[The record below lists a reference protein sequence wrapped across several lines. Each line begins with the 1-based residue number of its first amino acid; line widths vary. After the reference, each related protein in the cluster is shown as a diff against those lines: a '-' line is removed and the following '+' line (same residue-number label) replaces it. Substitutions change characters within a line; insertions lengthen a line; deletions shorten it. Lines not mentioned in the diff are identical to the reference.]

1 MSWAFLP
8 NLAVSSALRSLEIV
22 MISPFYLTAAG
33 CAPHG
38 LDTPSTGKPPVERTS
53 KTRVPTGRY
62 VTTGKQHNTAIAQLA
77 HVTQDCTKIPIGA
90 TGKPPVERTS
100 KTRVPTGRYV
110 TTGKQHNTAIAQLA
124 HVTQDCTK
132 IPIGANRINSK
143 HRRHNPATGETH
155 GGF

>member
-1 MSWAFLP
+1 
-8 NLAVSSALRSLEIV
+8 

-38 LDTPSTGKPPVERTS
+38 LDSPSTGKPPVERAS

-90 TGKPPVERTS
+90 
-100 KTRVPTGRYV
+100 
-110 TTGKQHNTAIAQLA
+110 
-124 HVTQDCTK
+124 D
-132 IPIGANRINSK
+132 RINSK